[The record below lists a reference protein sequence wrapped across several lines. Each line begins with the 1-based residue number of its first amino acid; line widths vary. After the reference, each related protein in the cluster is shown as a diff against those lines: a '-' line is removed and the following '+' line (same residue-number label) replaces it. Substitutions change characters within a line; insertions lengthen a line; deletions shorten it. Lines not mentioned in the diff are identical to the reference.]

1 MPCRSRLT
9 SLSDNQDTEPHRSP
23 AVKSSCEGLSRDD
36 GALNRD
42 EWRPF
47 TGSRLTIR
55 PAVPIVSR
63 VPTLS
68 HGAVPAG
75 GKEPREARVPSD
87 GAPVVDGTGRPTM
100 ADVAHRARVSIKTV
114 SRVVNGESGVS
125 SGTASRVQRVI
136 GEVGFQRHAGASM
149 LRSGRSESIGFI
161 TPDLANPFYSQLA
174 AGIERE
180 ARIRRHFLV
189 STSCQNSPEHEVAL
203 VDALVGR
210 RVAGLIVVPVAEQ
223 PSETLRQA
231 ARSVPVVCVDRP
243 QPGLLADTVLSDNEG
258 GMRSAVEHLAAHRH
272 ARIGFLGDDAT
283 IWTARQRRAA
293 FGRAATS
300 LALPG
305 PLRCALGPY
314 PSGQVAAYLL
324 EWTSGDDPVTAVV
337 TGNNRVTLAVLSAM
351 RELGLRLGLV
361 GYDDFELA
369 DVVDPPVT
377 VVHQDPLVLGERA
390 VQQVFARLA
399 AGSGEPATVVVPT
412 RLVVRASGRR
422 TAGVL

>member
-1 MPCRSRLT
+1 
-9 SLSDNQDTEPHRSP
+9 
-23 AVKSSCEGLSRDD
+23 
-36 GALNRD
+36 
-42 EWRPF
+42 
-47 TGSRLTIR
+47 
-55 PAVPIVSR
+55 
-63 VPTLS
+63 
-68 HGAVPAG
+68 
-75 GKEPREARVPSD
+75 
-87 GAPVVDGTGRPTM
+87 M
-100 ADVAHRARVSIKTV
+100 ADVAGRARVSIKTV

-125 SGTASRVQRVI
+125 AATAARVQRI
-136 GEVGFQRHAGASM
+136 IDEVGFQRHAGASM

-180 ARIRRHFLV
+180 ARVRRHFLV
-189 STSCQNSPEHEVAL
+189 NASCQNSPDHEAAL

-210 RVAGLIVVPVAEQ
+210 RVAGLIVVPVAGE

-231 ARSVPVVCVDRP
+231 ARSVPVVCLDRP

-258 GMRSAVEHLAAHRH
+258 GMRGAVEHLAAHRH
-272 ARIGFLGDDAT
+272 ERIGFLGDDAT
-283 IWTARQRRAA
+283 IWTAQQRHAA
-293 FGRAATS
+293 FGRAAAS

-305 PLRCALGPY
+305 PLRCVLGPY
-314 PSGQVAAYLL
+314 APGQVAAHLL
-324 EWTSGDDPVTAVV
+324 EWTTGKGAVTAVV

-377 VVHQDPLVLGERA
+377 VVHQDPLALGERA

-399 AGSGEPATVVVPT
+399 AGQGEPTTVVVPT
-412 RLVVRASGRR
+412 RLLVRASGRR
-422 TAGVL
+422 PAGVL